1 MTTRGPCTRPSIG
14 HPRFALAWHHLSLSG
29 GHREEIAAA
38 AALLDGAGGQVPARQ
53 LAMFDRLREAVD
65 RS

>member
-1 MTTRGPCTRPSIG
+1 M
-14 HPRFALAWHHLSLSG
+14 SG